1 MRRRRLDCR
10 MLQRLVY
17 ASHASATGSEDVAAI
32 LDWSRRV
39 NPDLG
44 VTGVLCLLDGVYM
57 QCLEGEA
64 QMIDL
69 LFASIR
75 VDRRHRDVTP
85 LQRRAVPRRMF
96 ESWSMALLGW
106 NDTTR
111 DIFRS
116 FSPGR
121 KLDLYANDPTTAAP
135 MLRALVRAPGW
146 KLALD

>member
-1 MRRRRLDCR
+1 

-17 ASHASATGSEDVAAI
+17 ASHASAPALEDVAAI

-39 NPDLG
+39 NPELG

-57 QCLEGEA
+57 QCLEGE
-64 QMIDL
+64 QDVLDL

-85 LQRRAVPRRMF
+85 LERRAVARRMF
-96 ESWSMALLGW
+96 AEWSMALLEW
-106 NDTTR
+106 NDSTR

-121 KLDLYANDPTTAAP
+121 HLDLYASDPSTAAP
-135 MLRALVRAPGW
+135 LLRALVRAPGW
-146 KLALD
+146 KLAVG